1 MKICPGGK
9 TSLLMTAAGMKRRG
23 RKTSR
28 VLRGASWNI
37 YDRGY
42 LLSSL
47 RALSAPGL
55 RRNFSGFR
63 CVVAMSAP

>member
-28 VLRGASWNI
+28 VLRGASWNNN
-37 YDRGY
+37 DRGNL
-42 LLSSL
+42 LLSN
-47 RALSAPGL
+47 
-55 RRNFSGFR
+55 RNHNTPASRISIYGFR
-63 CVVAMSAP
+63 CVVGVSAP